1 MEAAT
6 APAYLGKG
14 IQPMATPPLPPPSDF
29 VSDITNPFFDLQPG
43 TTFTTQSPDG
53 SEIDIFTVTRR
64 TKLID
69 GVVCHVIN
77 DQAFVDGEL
86 VEKTNDYFAQDKNG
100 TVWYFGEDT
109 AESEDGQVV
118 STEGTGRAGVDG
130 ATPGVIMLA
139 HSQVGDEYDQE
150 HAVGVAEDHAEV
162 TSVDESVTVPY
173 GSFDNVLQTLET
185 SPLAPG
191 EAEKKHYAA
200 GVGFVM

>member
-53 SEIDIFTVTRR
+53 SEVDIFTVTRR
-64 TKLID
+64 TKVID

-86 VEKTNDYFAQDKNG
+86 VEKTNDYFAQDKSG

-109 AESEDGQVV
+109 AEFENGKVV
-118 STEGTGRAGVDG
+118 STEATGRAGAADARPAVSWRRNPG
-130 ATPGVIMLA
+130 AGAAKARGP
-139 HSQVGDEYDQE
+139 
-150 HAVGVAEDHAEV
+150 AEAGAEV
-162 TSVDESVTVPY
+162 TARVSGRTRPP
-173 GSFDNVLQTLET
+173 TCPTAT
-185 SPLAPG
+185 STMSCRPWKPRRSTPG
-191 EAEKKHYAA
+191 YR
-200 GVGFVM
+200 